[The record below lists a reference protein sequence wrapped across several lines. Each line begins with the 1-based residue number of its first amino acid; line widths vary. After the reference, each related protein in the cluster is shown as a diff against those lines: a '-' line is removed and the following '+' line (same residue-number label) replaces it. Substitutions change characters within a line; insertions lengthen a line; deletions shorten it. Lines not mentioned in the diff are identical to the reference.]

1 MCNDIEDVS
10 NFNLFS
16 INTLSPLRFCSSCKN
31 TFAIIKYIIN
41 NFLHYINQIPVIL
54 LEVMLHENNYVF
66 IAHSVRMVYNV
77 TGSIRSKK
85 VPRKKGSAMKEKLY
99 TIPLNDA
106 VNAQDECPFCFVE
119 RAVEQDLMDFVLG
132 SGSSYM
138 EADIREMTDKA
149 GFCRTHFKKMFDFE
163 NTLGN
168 AWILKTHYMKI
179 IGEMQQQFKSFTPAK
194 VSFKD
199 KLLKTTQAPNPIG
212 VWITE
217 KQDSCYICNQFKDTY
232 QRYLD
237 TFFYMY
243 TRDEDFRERIKNSKG
258 FCLIHFKDLIE
269 AADVKLS
276 DKDKAAFY
284 DMVMPLMEE
293 NMKRVAEDVAWMV
306 EKFDYENKDKPWK
319 NSRDAIQRGMQK
331 LKGGYPAAPA
341 YQQKK

>member
-1 MCNDIEDVS
+1 
-10 NFNLFS
+10 
-16 INTLSPLRFCSSCKN
+16 
-31 TFAIIKYIIN
+31 
-41 NFLHYINQIPVIL
+41 
-54 LEVMLHENNYVF
+54 
-66 IAHSVRMVYNV
+66 
-77 TGSIRSKK
+77 
-85 VPRKKGSAMKEKLY
+85 MKEKLY

-149 GFCRTHFKKMFDFE
+149 GFCRAHFKKMFDFE

-243 TRDEDFRERIKNSKG
+243 TRDEDFRERIKN
-258 FCLIHFKDLIE
+258 E

-331 LKGGYPAAPA
+331 LKGGYPADLP
-341 YQQKK
+341 YKMNK